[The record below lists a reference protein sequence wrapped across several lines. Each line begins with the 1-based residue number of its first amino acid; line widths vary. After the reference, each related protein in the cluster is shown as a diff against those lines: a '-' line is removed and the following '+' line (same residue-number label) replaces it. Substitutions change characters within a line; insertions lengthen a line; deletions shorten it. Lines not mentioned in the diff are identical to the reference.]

1 MVKVVLAGPKHY
13 LKSVTNKLYDLNFF
27 HIVEHRKK
35 DEVFGNFWVQRV
47 RIIVMIIFKQ
57 INRTMSSNTYQ
68 ETIMNKKL
76 LITGGA
82 EVFR

>member
-1 MVKVVLAGPKHY
+1 MVKIFWKEDNGKILPP
-13 LKSVTNKLYDLNFF
+13 S
-27 HIVEHRKK
+27 EHRKK

-76 LITGGA
+76 LITGGT